1 MDPVWRLE
9 LVNCS
14 LLWLCKRKKR
24 EIFILRARGVSSS
37 KSNYFW
43 RLNLEKYIKVLRLL
57 EERNWE
63 EMKEWLHED
72 FMYIKETALSD
83 RLEHVETLKK
93 QFTEKA
99 AINEPELL
107 HEDED
112 MMAFKHLV
120 IQKNGKKHRVTQIQ
134 LYKDSKVWREISN
147 AIDTG

>member
-1 MDPVWRLE
+1 M
-9 LVNCS
+9 
-14 LLWLCKRKKR
+14 
-24 EIFILRARGVSSS
+24 
-37 KSNYFW
+37 
-43 RLNLEKYIKVLRLL
+43 EKYIKVLRLL

-93 QFTEKA
+93 QFTEKT

-112 MMAFKHLV
+112 MVAFKHLV
-120 IQKNGKKHRVTQIQ
+120 IQKNGKKYRVTQIQ
-134 LYKDSKVWREISN
+134 LYKDGKVWREISN
-147 AIDTG
+147 AIDTDQQ

>member
-1 MDPVWRLE
+1 M
-9 LVNCS
+9 
-14 LLWLCKRKKR
+14 
-24 EIFILRARGVSSS
+24 
-37 KSNYFW
+37 
-43 RLNLEKYIKVLRLL
+43 EKYRKVLRLL

-72 FMYIKETALSD
+72 FMYIRETALSD
-83 RLEHVETLKK
+83 RLEHFETLET

-120 IQKNGKKHRVTQIQ
+120 IQKRAE
-134 LYKDSKVWREISN
+134 S
-147 AIDTG
+147 A

>member
-1 MDPVWRLE
+1 MQKKKTKARWYIKYQKQLFLE
-9 LVNCS
+9 TKC
-14 LLWLCKRKKR
+14 W
-24 EIFILRARGVSSS
+24 
-37 KSNYFW
+37 KSN
-43 RLNLEKYIKVLRLL
+43 KGLRLL

-83 RLEHVETLKK
+83 RLEHVETLEK

-120 IQKNGKKHRVTQIQ
+120 VSKKW
-134 LYKDSKVWREISN
+134 L
-147 AIDTG
+147 

>member
-1 MDPVWRLE
+1 M
-9 LVNCS
+9 
-14 LLWLCKRKKR
+14 
-24 EIFILRARGVSSS
+24 
-37 KSNYFW
+37 
-43 RLNLEKYIKVLRLL
+43 EKYIKVLRLL

-83 RLEHVETLKK
+83 RFEHVETLEK

-107 HEDED
+107 YEDED

-120 IQKNGKKHRVTQIQ
+120 IHKMVKNIELLK
-134 LYKDSKVWREISN
+134 SN
-147 AIDTG
+147 FIKMERSGEK